1 MERQKMAYFHALLA
15 VVFWSTAASAFKLTL
30 GHLDVLQLLLYS
42 SLASA
47 LVLFAILATQNKL
60 HLLKEYSKEDYL
72 HSAFFGFLNPFL
84 YYLVLFKAYSL
95 LPAQE
100 AQPLNFTWPVVLAL
114 LSIPL
119 LKQKVKTTSIIALFI
134 SFSGVIIISTQGDV
148 IGLHFTDRGGVLLAT
163 GSALIWA
170 LFWIYNVRD
179 ERDEV
184 AKLFLSFSF
193 GFLFALPVVLV
204 FSTFAMPI
212 SWRFLASFHIGLFG
226 TDFFIVLSFPM
237 SWGVLGASYIGL
249 FEMGI
254 TFVIW
259 LKALKLSKTTAQVSN
274 FIYASPFLS
283 LILIWLVVKEEI
295 LLSTIVGLVLIVTGI
310 IVQRYGEKKEVM
322 ENKS

>member
-1 MERQKMAYFHALLA
+1 MERQKLAYFHALLA
-15 VVFWSTAASAFKLTL
+15 VVFWSTAASAFKLSL
-30 GHLDVLQLLLYS
+30 DHLDFLQLLLYS
-42 SLASA
+42 SLVSA
-47 LVLFAILATQNKL
+47 LVLFAILSSQNKL

-72 HSAFFGFLNPFL
+72 RSASLGFLNPFL

-119 LKQKVKTTSIIALFI
+119 LKQKVKATSIIALFI
-134 SFSGVIIISTQGDV
+134 SFSGVIVISTHGDV
-148 IGLHFTDRGGVLLAT
+148 LGLHFTHRGGVLLAT

-170 LFWIYNVRD
+170 LFWIYNMKD

-184 AKLFLSFSF
+184 TKLFLNFSF
-193 GFLFALPVVLV
+193 GFLFTLPVAIL
-204 FSTFAMPI
+204 FS
-212 SWRFLASFHIGLFG
+212 
-226 TDFFIVLSFPM
+226 DIVVSDI
-237 SWGVLGASYIGL
+237 WGFLGASYIGV

-259 LKALKLSKTTAQVSN
+259 LKALKLSRTTAQVSN

-283 LILIWLVVKEEI
+283 LILIWLVVEEVI

-310 IVQRYGEKKEVM
+310 IVQRYGEKKEALEKKV
-322 ENKS
+322 

>member
-1 MERQKMAYFHALLA
+1 MERQKLAYFHALLA
-15 VVFWSTAASAFKLTL
+15 VVFWSTAASAFKLSL
-30 GHLDVLQLLLYS
+30 DHLDFLQLLLYS
-42 SLASA
+42 SLVSA
-47 LVLFAILATQNKL
+47 LVLFAILSSQNKL

-72 HSAFFGFLNPFL
+72 RSASLGFLNPFL

-119 LKQKVKTTSIIALFI
+119 LKQKVKATSIIALFI
-134 SFSGVIIISTQGDV
+134 SFSGVIVISTHGDV
-148 IGLHFTDRGGVLLAT
+148 LGLHFTHRGGVLLAT

-170 LFWIYNVRD
+170 LFWIYNMKD

-184 AKLFLSFSF
+184 TKLFLNFSF
-193 GFLFALPVVLV
+193 GFLFTLPVAIL
-204 FSTFAMPI
+204 FS
-212 SWRFLASFHIGLFG
+212 
-226 TDFFIVLSFPM
+226 DIVVSDI
-237 SWGVLGASYIGL
+237 WGFLGASYIGV